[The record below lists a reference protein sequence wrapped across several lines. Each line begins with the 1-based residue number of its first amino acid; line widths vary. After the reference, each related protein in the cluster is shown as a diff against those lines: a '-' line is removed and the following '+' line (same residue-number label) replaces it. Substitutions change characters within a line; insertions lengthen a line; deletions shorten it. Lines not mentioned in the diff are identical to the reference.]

1 VCRGIIDAIYW
12 RLHASFLLNERSEAE
27 KFLALLEDESSRKDE
42 LVLSEIGPVHM
53 GRFRTIRERVRTGSF
68 GRLYG
73 DGIGVPRDQV
83 EFVSE
88 DQSEDEVHRWLYG
101 KDGSSLLLA
110 CIGASWE
117 SIMCSEVVMGEY
129 GRCDI
134 LVRDGRTVYPVE
146 IKAAEAPSSV
156 VSQIDRYR
164 LAMELDFCLGLYDKV
179 IPVVVAGDFGPYV
192 RQELSRCDVS
202 MVCHEGKSLRRLA

>member
-1 VCRGIIDAIYW
+1 MRRGIIDAIYW
-12 RLHASFLLNERSEAE
+12 RLHTSFLLNERSETE
-27 KFLALLEDESSRKDE
+27 KYLSLLEDESSNRDD
-42 LVLSEIGPVHM
+42 LVLSEIGPIHM
-53 GRFRTIRERVRTGSF
+53 GRFRTIRERVRSGSF

-73 DGIGVPRDQV
+73 DGIGVPRNPI

-88 DQSEDEVHRWLYG
+88 DQSEDEVHRWLDG
-101 KDGSSLLLA
+101 KDGGSILLA
-110 CIGASWE
+110 CIGASWG
-117 SIMCSEVVMGEY
+117 SITCSEFVMGEY

-164 LAMELDFCLGLYDKV
+164 LAMELDMCLGLFDKV

-192 RQELSRCDVS
+192 RQELSRCDVL